1 MLFPSEQ
8 AKAYSNQFFE
18 TNAFRLIR
26 QTSSDGKIGMAYVF
40 PVNSAELSEQG
51 YTQQQIETYK
61 FYLTTYVNA
70 LAKNN
75 SLKETEGTVVGGC
88 QYFSDVDGLGFAITF
103 KNLEA
108 QKLFFGVTEDSQT
121 SSNKQG
127 TGLFIKKTTIT
138 TSFPFSKTSAGNFK
152 MVCLMAISSWANDQN
167 LSEHQTAEAKKI
179 LDNSVFIYDFS
190 TQQSGLKSELMYD
203 DGNFYHNIFV
213 TKQENLENASIS
225 FWTESPNYPVWYL
238 SALIAVVVGMTIVF
252 IIVKRN
258 RNKNN

>member
-1 MLFPSEQ
+1 MSQTEAASSQ
-8 AKAYSNQFFE
+8 CFE
-18 TNAFRLIR
+18 TNAFRLIK
-26 QTSSDGKIGMAYVF
+26 QSNSDGKIGMAYVF
-40 PVNSAELSEQG
+40 PVNSAELSTQG

-75 SLKETEGTVVGGC
+75 SLKATEGTAVGAC
-88 QYFSDVDGLGFAITF
+88 QYFSDVDGLGFVITF
-103 KNLEA
+103 ENLEA

-138 TSFPFSKTSAGNFK
+138 TSFPISKTSAGNLK
-152 MVCLMAISSWANDQN
+152 MICLMAISSWANDQN
-167 LSEHQTAEAKKI
+167 LSEQQTAAAKKI
-179 LDNSVFIYDFS
+179 LDNSVFIYDFCM
-190 TQQSGLKSELMYD
+190 QQSGLKSEMMYN

-225 FWTESPNYPVWYL
+225 FWTETPNYPVWYL
-238 SALIAVVVGMTIVF
+238 SALIVVILGMTVVF
-252 IIVKRN
+252 IIAKRN
-258 RNKNN
+258 RIKNN